1 MKRTRVRR
9 ALSRAFA
16 TILIL
21 TMACNST
28 GREPEDG
35 VSEQQPAA
43 DPQTAAMQALQTF
56 RQLVNEA
63 NYREVGFES
72 PREVDSATLGEPLE
86 VVFVRL
92 DQLREYQPARNPED
106 LLSSLNQMSFPVLV
120 DGAARS
126 SIVVQQ
132 EQDGRWRSTEL
143 GNGTLA
149 RQIAD
154 ARRRLPPAEP
164 QRLVHVGALGLHF
177 LASRA
182 DDRLMLTALTTDPD
196 LQLRAGMTEPAD
208 TVLARLVP
216 FARRVRDDEP
226 M

>member
-1 MKRTRVRR
+1 MKRTMGRR
-9 ALSRAFA
+9 AFSRPFA
-16 TILIL
+16 TILIFA
-21 TMACNST
+21 MACNTT

-35 VSEQQPAA
+35 INEQQPAA
-43 DPQTAAMQALQTF
+43 DPQTAAMQALETF
-56 RQLVNEA
+56 RQLVNDA
-63 NYREVGFES
+63 NYRELGFES
-72 PREVDSATLGEPLE
+72 PREVDDATLGEPLE

-92 DQLREYQPARNPED
+92 DQLREYQLSINPED
-106 LLSSLNQMSFPVLV
+106 LLNNLNQMSFPVLV
-120 DGAARS
+120 HEGARS

-132 EQDGRWRSTEL
+132 QQDGRWRSTML
-143 GNGTLA
+143 GNGALA
-149 RQIAD
+149 RQIED
-154 ARRRLPPAEP
+154 VRGLVPGEEP

-182 DDRLMLTALTTDPD
+182 DDRLMFTALATDPS
-196 LQLRAGMTEPAD
+196 LRLRAGMTEPAD